1 MYLGIIISVIALCTT
16 FIIFEGYEK
25 TLKKTILGV
34 NSHVYFFN
42 PGLRDLSADDFQAI
56 SSFLDA
62 QPEVRT
68 YSGIISGQAIITHG
82 ERSKGSFF
90 KSIDWQNENQS
101 SIYREAINVGEWR
114 LFEENDVVIGHYLA
128 KSLNVGVGDEISV
141 MSTTS
146 ASMGL
151 AGISYRSKRMKIVGI
166 FYSGMYEYDSR
177 YLFLN
182 TETAKHFEATGSD
195 FTMVEVQLHERYI
208 NDASTLAVAWGRNFN
223 YKYEIVSWIFYNG
236 TLFSLLALE
245 KWVLT
250 IIISFLV
257 MVASF
262 NVITTTLA
270 TIEEKRKEIGLL
282 KTIGLSSKK
291 IAALFLAQIN
301 LMSFVCISLGIL
313 CGIGL
318 GYLIS
323 YQTMIMLRGEVYLL
337 DKIYIHV
344 DFVKMCLIFAIASFI
359 INLAAIVPLRQIVRM
374 SEIQILRSKK

>member
-1 MYLGIIISVIALCTT
+1 VIALCTT

-42 PGLRDLSADDFQAI
+42 PGLRDLSETDFEAI
-56 SSFLDA
+56 SSFLDSK
-62 QPEVRT
+62 PEVRT

-82 ERSKGSFF
+82 DRSKGSFF

-114 LFEENDVVIGHYLA
+114 LFDENDVVIGHYLA

-146 ASMGL
+146 ASLGL
-151 AGISYRSKRMKIVGI
+151 AGISYRSKRMNIVGI
-166 FYSGMYEYDSR
+166 FYSGMYEYDNR

-182 TETAKHFEATGSD
+182 TETAKHFESTGSD
-195 FTMVEVQLHERYI
+195 LTMVEVRLHDRFI
-208 NDASTLAVAWGRNFN
+208 NDASELAVAWGREFN
-223 YKYEIVSWIFYNG
+223 HKYEIVSWIYFNG
-236 TLFSLLALE
+236 NLFSLLALE

-270 TIEEKRKEIGLL
+270 SIEEKRKEIGLL
-282 KTIGLSSKK
+282 KTIGLNSKK
-291 IAALFLAQIN
+291 IAILFLAQIN
-301 LMSFVCISLGIL
+301 LMSIVCITFGIL

-344 DFVKMCLIFAIASFI
+344 DFFKMCAIFAIAWGI
-359 INLAAIVPLRQIVRM
+359 INIAAIVPLVQIVQM
-374 SEIQILRSKK
+374 SEINILRSKK